1 MTDTSMQIALGG
13 IQTTVLAAFLAAYGG
28 TQMALP
34 SFGLA
39 AVGTL
44 AAAYGITDM

>member
-1 MTDTSMQIALGG
+1 MTDRSEKLALGG
-13 IQTTVLAAFLAAYGG
+13 IQATVLGAFLAAYGG

-39 AVGTL
+39 AAGTL
-44 AAAYGITDM
+44 VVAYGIASM